1 MYLFLHRVVGPIL
14 CDVQLGE
21 SGLTLVIFRL
31 VRLPIIPYSRIASV
45 HEMTKWQFWKEAWS
59 ERAGMGGVINR
70 GNPILVIR
78 RTDKSRL
85 FACSPR
91 DRKAFVAEL
100 EQRIWRAR
108 HATRFA
114 VPQTP

>member
-1 MYLFLHRVVGPIL
+1 ML

-31 VRLPIIPYSRIASV
+31 VRLQIIPYSRIASV

-78 RTDKSRL
+78 RTDKSRM

-108 HATRFA
+108 HATHFA